1 MINDTEFTKIIFADD
16 TDYHHYVLEELL
28 KEKDGLYFQPYIE

>member
-16 TDYHHYVLEELL
+16 THYVLEELL